1 MSVKNI
7 YDVLCKRMKREF
19 YIAIALLGTFLF
31 VSCQK
36 DELSGKMYRGYYDP
50 LQHMLIV
57 FKDNSKVKAHMSS
70 AEVLGFFSDDVYG
83 HYVYRPPYIDIVWE
97 KHARGN
103 RVYNMYSP
111 LPVPDSLRVNE
122 SMTELIWFEDEKEY
136 HLKEDTLYH
145 INKEDPF
152 YKQALDYLKESL
164 FYVFLFI
171 ISHFI
176 PICII
181 ILVFIIVLGRIK
193 AWKRQ
198 K

>member
-70 AEVLGFFSDDVYG
+70 AEVIGFFLMMFTAITFIG
-83 HYVYRPPYIDIVWE
+83 
-97 KHARGN
+97 
-103 RVYNMYSP
+103 
-111 LPVPDSLRVNE
+111 LRI
-122 SMTELIWFEDEKEY
+122 L
-136 HLKEDTLYH
+136 TLYGRNTH
-145 INKEDPF
+145 EGI
-152 YKQALDYLKESL
+152 A
-164 FYVFLFI
+164 FI
-171 ISHFI
+171 I
-176 PICII
+176 CILRYQFQ
-181 ILVFIIVLGRIK
+181 ILSVSMK
-193 AWKRQ
+193 A
-198 K
+198 